1 MSQVIVRLRPMPA
14 RPEATS
20 LLSTVRH
27 YFKSIYKDAITRRA
41 LASLDDRALSDIGI
55 SHAQAQ
61 FESERAV
68 WELVPFLHR

>member
-1 MSQVIVRLRPMPA
+1 MSQVIVHLRRMPA
-14 RPEATS
+14 REQAAGR
-20 LLSTVRH
+20 LSTIQRTLVRL
-27 YFKSIYKDAITRRA
+27 YKDAITRRA

-55 SHAQAQ
+55 SRAQAQ